1 MILRL
6 VITLVSSGSMVAVGL
21 VTSVSARNFEKVI
34 IHQDLIPNTQLQIGM
49 ASDEP
54 LCGQALLSGYTV
66 DGTFQQYCIGKAA
79 HVARIPKE
87 VKLDAIAPVL
97 CAGITVS
104 HQTSRG
110 EIVIG

>member
-6 VITLVSSGSMVAVGL
+6 ETTPVSSGSMVAVGL
-21 VTSVSARNFEKVI
+21 VTSVSARNFQKVI
-34 IHQDLIPNTQLQIGM
+34 HRDLIPDTQFQIGM

-104 HQTSRG
+104 HQRSRS
-110 EIVIG
+110 EVFIH